1 MLAHLASD
9 LARAEELLRVRF
21 GHPAFR
27 AAQRRIIGS
36 VLAGRDTL
44 AVLPTGG
51 GKSLC
56 FQIPALIRGGL
67 TVVVSPLIAL
77 MQDQVAALR
86 NRGLDAALLSS
97 ILSREEERQVLARV
111 SGGAVPLLYLA
122 PERAP
127 RLAGQLAGVRGRV
140 TLLAVDEAHCI
151 SEWGHDFRPS
161 YRRLA
166 AFRAALGDP
175 PVVALTGSATP
186 EVRRDIIASLGLRAP
201 ALHLSSFD
209 RPNLRFEVRVVR
221 QRAERLALVREE
233 LRRRP
238 GLAIVYCPTRRL
250 ADDLARALRFAGVRA
265 EAYHAELGKA
275 RRRAVLERFT
285 RGDLDAVAA
294 TSAFGMG
301 IDAPE
306 VRLVLHWGIPPT
318 PEAYYQEA
326 GRAGRD
332 GRPARCLLLHHAEDG
347 ALHRCQLEVTFP
359 PRRVLEALWRGT
371 RPPARVAPEIA
382 ASAERLRAELDA
394 AQGREAWDRVAAR
407 KARAVARIAAIE
419 RYATARS
426 CRRAVLLAY
435 FGERLE
441 RCSGC
446 DRCD

>member
-1 MLAHLASD
+1 MLVNLASSM
-9 LARAEELLRVRF
+9 ARAEELLRVRF
-21 GHPAFR
+21 GHPGFR
-27 AAQRRIIGS
+27 PAQRRIIRS

-56 FQIPALIRGGL
+56 FQIPALVQGGL

-86 NRGLDAALLSS
+86 SRGLDAELLSS
-97 ILSREEERQVLARV
+97 VLSREEERQVLGRV
-111 SGGAVPLLYLA
+111 SRGAVPLLYLA

-127 RLAGQLAGVRGRV
+127 RLARELAGVYGRV

-161 YRRLA
+161 YRCLA
-166 AFRAALGDP
+166 AFRAALGGP

-186 EVRRDIIASLGLRAP
+186 EVQRDIIASLGLRAP
-201 ALHLSSFD
+201 VLHLSSFD
-209 RPNLRFEVRVVR
+209 RPNLRFEVRAVR
-221 QRAERLALVREE
+221 RRGERLALVREE

-265 EAYHAELGKA
+265 EAYHAELGGP
-275 RRRAVLERFT
+275 RRRAVLERFAQ
-285 RGDLDAVAA
+285 GDLDAVAA

-332 GRPARCLLLHHAEDG
+332 GRPARCLLAHHAED
-347 ALHRCQLEVTFP
+347 ATLHRRQLDATFP

-371 RPPARVAPEIA
+371 LPLARVAPEVA
-382 ASAERLRAELDA
+382 ASAERLRAELGA
-394 AQGREAWDRVAAR
+394 APGRGAWERVAAR
-407 KARAVARIAAIE
+407 RARAEARIAAIE
-419 RYATARS
+419 RYATARR
-426 CRRAVLLAY
+426 CRRAALLAY

-446 DRCD
+446 DRCG